1 MASRK
6 TNANSKLDALSP
18 EQQEMVFAQCNSSMS
33 LEAGSKWIAAEFGVE
48 ISAAR
53 LGKWLEKQRIDADF
67 AELMS
72 AIRADADRAQLL
84 SREIGDASGM
94 DEALIAMLGQGLF
107 ETLRSKD
114 KDKIK
119 LRGKAAATLS
129 MVVEAF
135 AKDRKSRA
143 DVVSAETQRDRFQ
156 FDAAKAALG
165 AAADLQEISR
175 SKGSER
181 EKVERAITRLFGAK
195 PENIPGMPEV
205 NP

>member
-6 TNANSKLDALSP
+6 PNAKLDALPP
-18 EQQEMVFAQCNSSMS
+18 EQQEMVFAQCNSGMT
-33 LEAGSKWIAAEFGVE
+33 LEAGAKWIAAEFDIE
-48 ISAAR
+48 ISGPR
-53 LGKWLEKQRIDADF
+53 LGKWLEKRRIDNDF
-67 AELMS
+67 SELMS
-72 AIRADADRAQLL
+72 NIRADADRAHLL
-84 SREIGDASGM
+84 SNAVGDVAGM
-94 DEALIAMLGQGLF
+94 NEALVAMLGQALF

-114 KDKIK
+114 KQKIK
-119 LRGKAAATLS
+119 LQGKAAALLS

-135 AKDRKSRA
+135 AKDRKSKA
-143 DVVSAETQRDRFQ
+143 DVVVAGTQRDKFQ

-181 EKVERAITRLFGAK
+181 EKVERAIARLFGNK

-205 NP
+205 KP